1 MYSTRDYYLEHVP
14 DLADLFDQY
23 LVHDDVMVGNHCG
36 PQKQA
41 RDYDPEEEP
50 YFGFEVNDHT
60 ITWETEG
67 SQKERVLFDCYRE
80 KVHVI
85 YMFEDGQ
92 FREDHYM
99 THENCLKYL
108 AQLPRGW
115 HAFTSKEEYK
125 P

>member
-1 MYSTRDYYLEHVP
+1 MTSTRDYYLEHVP
-14 DLADLFDQY
+14 ELADLFDQY
-23 LVHDDVMVGNHCG
+23 LVHDDVMVGHHAG

-50 YFGFEVNDHT
+50 YFGFETNDHT

-67 SQKERVLFDCYRE
+67 SQKERVFFECHRE

-85 YMFEDGQ
+85 YMFDDAKY
-92 FREDHYM
+92 REDHYM

-115 HAFTSKEEYK
+115 HSFTTKEDYK